1 MATTEAA
8 TAGILSALARGP
20 GCEILD
26 WNEKKMLLLLI
37 PLLMALKGRA
47 QEASGLCQAE
57 PEQRVGGRLHPF
69 TWLL

>member
-1 MATTEAA
+1 MAATEAA

-26 WNEKKMLLLLI
+26 WNEKKMLQLLI

-57 PEQRVGGRLHPF
+57 PEQRVGGCLHPL

>member
-20 GCEILD
+20 GWEILD
-26 WNEKKMLLLLI
+26 WDEKKMLQLII

-57 PEQRVGGRLHPF
+57 PEQRVGGCLHSLS
-69 TWLL
+69 WLL